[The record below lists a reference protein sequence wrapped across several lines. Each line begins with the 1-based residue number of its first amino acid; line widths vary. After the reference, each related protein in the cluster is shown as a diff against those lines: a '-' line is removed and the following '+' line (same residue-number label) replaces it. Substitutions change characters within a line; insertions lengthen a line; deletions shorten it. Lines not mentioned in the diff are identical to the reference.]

1 MFRGRFEHSIDGK
14 GRTSLPSRFREI
26 LSARSEER
34 LVVTQH
40 IVDPCLV
47 AYPVSEWEAF
57 EQKVAR
63 LPRFDANVQRL
74 KRLFFSSAVE
84 CPIDRLGRVLIPVG
98 LREVARLSRDIVW
111 VGMGESIELWSRDLW
126 QSEFEQARKDPQQV
140 VKALADLGL

>member
-40 IVDPCLV
+40 IADPCLV

-57 EQKVAR
+57 EQKVAG

-84 CPIDRLGRVLIPVG
+84 CPVDRLGRVLIPIG
-98 LREVARLSRDIVW
+98 LREVAHLSRDVIW

-126 QSEFEQARKDPQQV
+126 QSEFAQAREDPEKV
-140 VKALADLGL
+140 AKALADLGL